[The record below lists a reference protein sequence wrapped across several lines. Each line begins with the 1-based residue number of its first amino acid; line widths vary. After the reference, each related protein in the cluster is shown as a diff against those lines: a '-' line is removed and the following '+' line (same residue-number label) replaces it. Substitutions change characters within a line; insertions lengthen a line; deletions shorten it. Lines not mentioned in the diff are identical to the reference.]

1 MLCDCRF
8 FPHVE
13 DMKKRAE
20 LTGLEEEAMRAWLQ
34 AFVRRAKRD
43 PKAVTKAELDELAR
57 IVALLTPVH

>member
-20 LTGLEEEAMRAWLQ
+20 ITGLEEEAMRAWLQ

-43 PKAVTKAELDELAR
+43 PKAELDELAR